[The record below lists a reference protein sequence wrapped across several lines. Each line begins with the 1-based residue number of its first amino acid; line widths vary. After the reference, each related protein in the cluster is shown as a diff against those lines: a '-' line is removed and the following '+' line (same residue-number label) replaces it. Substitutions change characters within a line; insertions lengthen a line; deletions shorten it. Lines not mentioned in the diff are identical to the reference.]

1 MSWKKSEAKK
11 AALVLAHD
19 ERQTKKSTII
29 IPILRTVVNG
39 TAAGL
44 IGLSIAMLIVIGVA
58 AFAAAFLP
66 ALVLAITGDRI

>member
-1 MSWKKSEAKK
+1 MSSKK
-11 AALVLAHD
+11 AATVVAHGK
-19 ERQTKKSTII
+19 RQTKKSTII
-29 IPILRTVVNG
+29 IPIFRTFVNG
-39 TAAGL
+39 MAAGL

>member
-1 MSWKKSEAKK
+1 MSSKK

-19 ERQTKKSTII
+19 ERQTKKSNII
-29 IPILRTVVNG
+29 IPIFRTFVNG
-39 TAAGL
+39 MAAGL

>member
-1 MSWKKSEAKK
+1 MSSKK
-11 AALVLAHD
+11 AATVVAHGK
-19 ERQTKKSTII
+19 RQTKKSNII
-29 IPILRTVVNG
+29 IPIFRTFVNG
-39 TAAGL
+39 MAAGL

>member
-1 MSWKKSEAKK
+1 MSSKK
-11 AALVLAHD
+11 AAPVVTHGK
-19 ERQTKKSTII
+19 RQTKKSNII
-29 IPILRTVVNG
+29 IPIFRTFVNG
-39 TAAGL
+39 MAAGL

>member
-1 MSWKKSEAKK
+1 MSSKK
-11 AALVLAHD
+11 AATVVTHGK
-19 ERQTKKSTII
+19 RQTKKSNII
-29 IPILRTVVNG
+29 IPIFRTFVNG
-39 TAAGL
+39 MAAGL

>member
-1 MSWKKSEAKK
+1 MSSKK
-11 AALVLAHD
+11 AATAVAHGK
-19 ERQTKKSTII
+19 RQTKKSNII
-29 IPILRTVVNG
+29 IPIFRTVVNG
-39 TAAGL
+39 MAAGL

>member
-1 MSWKKSEAKK
+1 MSWKKSETKK

-39 TAAGL
+39 MAAGL
-44 IGLSIAMLIVIGVA
+44 VGLSIAMLIVIGVA

>member
-1 MSWKKSEAKK
+1 MSSKK
-11 AALVLAHD
+11 AATVVAHGK
-19 ERQTKKSTII
+19 RQTKKSAII
-29 IPILRTVVNG
+29 IPIFRTVVNG

-44 IGLSIAMLIVIGVA
+44 VGLSIAMLIIIGVA

>member
-1 MSWKKSEAKK
+1 MSSKK

-19 ERQTKKSTII
+19 GRQTKKSTII
-29 IPILRTVVNG
+29 IPIFRTVVNG
-39 TAAGL
+39 MAAGL

>member
-1 MSWKKSEAKK
+1 MSNKK
-11 AALVLAHD
+11 AATVVTHGK
-19 ERQTKKSTII
+19 RQTKKSNII
-29 IPILRTVVNG
+29 IPIFRTFVNG
-39 TAAGL
+39 MAAGL

>member
-1 MSWKKSEAKK
+1 MSSKK
-11 AALVLAHD
+11 AATVVVHGK
-19 ERQTKKSTII
+19 RQTKKSNII
-29 IPILRTVVNG
+29 IPIFRTFVNG
-39 TAAGL
+39 MAAGL